1 MKRVWRPLI
10 VLLLSILKIPD
21 GWYRKSLSLSSLDR
35 DEEALEALDRALA
48 LDPQDA
54 DFWSWRGYIFGFQA
68 RDEEALKAL
77 GHAQTLTSGRP
88 FQIVQFLEKHFSK
101 IVNRSKKILASFD
114 HALTLDPNNATAW
127 CLKGICFRNL
137 DRDEEALEALDHAL
151 TLDPNNAAAW
161 YLKGV
166 SLIDI
171 DQEQNKRISVD
182 SEDIPTSSS
191 STNIILRKVD
201 VLRALTKEKEARKAE
216 SKAKKHG
223 I

>member
-1 MKRVWRPLI
+1 YMLDRSEEALEALDRALALNPSKA
-10 VLLLSILKIPD
+10 
-21 GWYRKSLSLSSLDR
+21 GAWYRKSLSLSSLDR
-35 DEEALEALDRALA
+35 DEEALEALDHALA

-54 DFWSWRGYIFGFQA
+54 DFWSWSGYIFGVLD
-68 RDEEALKAL
+68 RYEEALKAL

-151 TLDPNNAAAW
+151 T
-161 YLKGV
+161 
-166 SLIDI
+166 
-171 DQEQNKRISVD
+171 
-182 SEDIPTSSS
+182 
-191 STNIILRKVD
+191 
-201 VLRALTKEKEARKAE
+201 
-216 SKAKKHG
+216 
-223 I
+223 

>member
-1 MKRVWRPLI
+1 MLW
-10 VLLLSILKIPD
+10 LSILKIPD
-21 GWYRKSLSLSSLDR
+21 GWYRKSLSLSGL
-35 DEEALEALDRALA
+35 
-48 LDPQDA
+48 
-54 DFWSWRGYIFGFQA
+54 
-68 RDEEALKAL
+68 
-77 GHAQTLTSGRP
+77 
-88 FQIVQFLEKHFSK
+88 
-101 IVNRSKKILASFD
+101 NRY
-114 HALTLDPNNATAW
+114 
-127 CLKGICFRNL
+127 
-137 DRDEEALEALDHAL
+137 EEALEALDHAL

>member
-1 MKRVWRPLI
+1 MKRLWRPLI
-10 VLLLSILKIPD
+10 VLWLSILKIPD
-21 GWYRKSLSLSSLDR
+21 GWYRKSLSLSGLNRYEEALEALDHALALDPQDAYSWYRKSLSLSSLDR

-114 HALTLDPNNATAW
+114 HALTLD
-127 CLKGICFRNL
+127 
-137 DRDEEALEALDHAL
+137 
-151 TLDPNNAAAW
+151 
-161 YLKGV
+161 
-166 SLIDI
+166 
-171 DQEQNKRISVD
+171 
-182 SEDIPTSSS
+182 
-191 STNIILRKVD
+191 
-201 VLRALTKEKEARKAE
+201 
-216 SKAKKHG
+216 
-223 I
+223 